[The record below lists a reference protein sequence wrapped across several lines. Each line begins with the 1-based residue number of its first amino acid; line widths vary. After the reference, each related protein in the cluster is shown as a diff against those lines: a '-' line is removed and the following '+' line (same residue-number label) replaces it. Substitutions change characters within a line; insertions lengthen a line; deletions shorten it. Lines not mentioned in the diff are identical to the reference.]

1 MLRAAKNQNGIIVC
15 IGNDEGQSG
24 TFMQGDVELTWCDWT
39 FEEIPTF
46 AAIEGAED
54 RALRFKENL
63 AGDGIE
69 LRTNEEVL
77 QDPQG

>member
-1 MLRAAKNQNGIIVC
+1 VLRAAKNQNGVIVC
-15 IGNDEGQSG
+15 IGNDESQSG
-24 TFMQGDVELTWCDWT
+24 TFVQGDVELTWCDWT

-46 AAIEGAED
+46 VAVEGAED
-54 RALRFKENL
+54 RVLRFKENL

-69 LRTNEEVL
+69 LRTDEEVI